1 MTPFYKP
8 RCKAYAFPKLILV
21 FSSLVL
27 LSACSEDNDYS
38 SPFTVRAIAE
48 VQDLTGDPTTDRNL
62 PGISDPKAQLGKKLF
77 FTKGLGGDQDVAC
90 ASCHHPMLGGA
101 DNLSLSIGV
110 AAVDPDLLG
119 PGRIHDPLGTNYD
132 GGPTVSRNAPTTF
145 NIGIYD
151 QVLFHDGRVESLNK
165 LTGYNGAEN
174 PDDGVTDLGISTP
187 DTGLDP
193 DTNVF
198 IADPNAGANLPTAQS
213 RFPVTSEEQMR
224 GFTFVAGGTND
235 DVRTALETQL
245 ATLGAGNWEAEF
257 QAVYGDPAI
266 TYERIAEAIG
276 EYERSQVFV
285 DNPWKAFL
293 EGDDNAISE
302 SARRGAVLFFFP
314 SFSGGAGCVSCHRG
328 DFFTDEQFHVIAMPQ
343 VGRGMGDGD
352 DSTDDFGRFRVTN
365 LETQRYAFRT
375 PSLLNV
381 AETGPWGHAG
391 GYTTLEAAV
400 RHHLNP
406 QNAIDNYDFSQLES
420 SVQATNMKLNT
431 QKAMDQLTANRS
443 SGLFTIRDVE
453 LTDDEVADLLAFL
466 ETLTDPCIKDRSCMA
481 PWIADCAV
489 SDPDGLCLVG
499 KDSLG
504 NSL

>member
-1 MTPFYKP
+1 MTTFYRP
-8 RCKAYAFPKLILV
+8 RRKAYASLSIILV

-27 LSACSEDNDYS
+27 LSACSEDKEYS

-48 VQDLTGDPTTDRNL
+48 VQDLTGDPTTDRDL
-62 PGISDPKAQLGKKLF
+62 PSIADAKAQLGKKLF
-77 FTKGLGGDQDVAC
+77 FTKGLGGDQDSAC
-90 ASCHHPMLGGA
+90 VSCHHPMLGGG
-101 DNLSLSIGV
+101 DGLSLSIGV
-110 AAVDPDLLG
+110 EAVDPDLLG
-119 PGRIHDPLGTNYD
+119 PGRMHDPAGTNYD
-132 GGPTVSRNAPTTF
+132 GGPTVPRNAPTTF

-165 LTGYNGAEN
+165 LTGFNGADN
-174 PDDGVTDLGISTP
+174 PDDSVADLGISTP

-198 IADPNAGANLPTAQS
+198 IADPDAGRNLPTAQA
-213 RFPVTSEEQMR
+213 RFPVTSPEEMR

-235 DVRTALETQL
+235 DVRIELEAQL

-257 QAVYGDPAI
+257 EAVYGDPAI
-266 TYERIAEAIG
+266 TYARIAEAIG

-293 EGDDNAISE
+293 EGDDNTISE

-343 VGRGMGDGD
+343 IGRGKGDGD
-352 DSTDDFGRFRVTN
+352 DGTDDFGRFRVTN
-365 LETQRYAFRT
+365 VETQRYAFRT

-381 AETGPWGHAG
+381 TETGPWGHAG

-406 QNAIDNYDFSQLES
+406 QTAIDNYDFSQLES

-431 QKAMDQLTANRS
+431 QKAMDQLTANRAA
-443 SGLFTIRDVE
+443 GLFTIRDIE

-466 ETLTDPCIKDRSCMA
+466 ETLTDPCIKDRTCMA
-481 PWIADCAV
+481 PWIADCSV
-489 SDPDGLCLVG
+489 SDPDGLCLTG
-499 KDSLG
+499 KDESG

>member
-1 MTPFYKP
+1 MTTFYRP
-8 RCKAYAFPKLILV
+8 RRKAYASLSIILV

-27 LSACSEDNDYS
+27 LSACSEDKDYS

-48 VQDLTGDPTTDRNL
+48 VQDLTGDPTTDRDL
-62 PGISDPKAQLGKKLF
+62 PSIADAKAQLGKKLF
-77 FTKGLGGDQDVAC
+77 FTKGLGGQMDTAC
-90 ASCHHPMLGGA
+90 ASCHHPMLAGG
-101 DNLSLSIGV
+101 DNLSLAIGV
-110 AAVDPDLLG
+110 DATDSDLLG
-119 PGRIHDPLGTNYD
+119 TGRAHISGSPIV
-132 GGPTVSRNAPTTF
+132 PRNAQTTF
-145 NIGIYD
+145 NVGIYD

-165 LTGYNGAEN
+165 LTGFNGADN
-174 PDDGVTDLGISTP
+174 PDDSVADLGISTP

-198 IADPNAGANLPTAQS
+198 IADPDAGANLPTAQA
-213 RFPVTSEEQMR
+213 RFPVTIIEKMR
-224 GFTFVAGGTND
+224 GAYLPGVTND
-235 DVRTALETQL
+235 EVRTGL
-245 ATLGAGNWEAEF
+245 ATGLPTLLENGITSNTWATEF
-257 QAVYGDPAI
+257 AAAYDGDTTI
-266 TYERIAEAIG
+266 TYDKIAEAIG

-343 VGRGMGDGD
+343 VGPGMGDGD
-352 DSTDDFGRFRVTN
+352 DGTDDFGRFRVTN
-365 LETQRYAFRT
+365 VETQKYAFRT

-381 AETGPWGHAG
+381 TETGPWGHAG

-406 QNAIDNYDFSQLES
+406 QTAIDNYDFSQLES
-420 SVQATNMKLNT
+420 SVQATNMQLNT
-431 QKAMDQLTANRS
+431 QKAMDQLTANRAA
-443 SGLFTIRDVE
+443 GLFTIRDIE

-466 ETLTDPCIKDRSCMA
+466 ETLTDPCIKDRTCMA
-481 PWIADCAV
+481 PWIADCSV
-489 SDPDGLCLVG
+489 SDPDGLCLTG
-499 KDSLG
+499 KDESG